1 MPVKGRPRLVSHQA
15 NTTKLFVDDR
25 REVIA
30 LSTSEKKCVSDVIR
44 ELVHEA
50 LRTRRFRAFGRDEG
64 DEFIRNLHRE
74 AISEGVKPMIMELA
88 ALRQMVEHFSTRMAE
103 EIQPVG
109 AKTSQSEQAI
119 LEIISQVLSQVMISQ
134 HIGKVL
140 ATIAMQK
147 DNLTPDQVK
156 AQLSAQHQVGAL
168 QAKAITEKILVNYAL
183 PAPAADANKNE
194 ENAL

>member
-30 LSTSEKKCVSDVIR
+30 LSTSEKKRISDVIR

-50 LRTRRFRAFGRDEG
+50 LRTRRFAAFGRDEG

-74 AISEGVKPMIMELA
+74 TITESVNPLIAELA
-88 ALRQMVEHFSTRMAE
+88 ALRQRVELFPARMAE
-103 EIQPVG
+103 EIQPVFSK
-109 AKTSQSEQAI
+109 ATQNEQAV
-119 LEIISQVLSQVMISQ
+119 LEIISQVLSHVMISQ
-134 HIGKVL
+134 HIAKVL

-156 AQLSAQHQVGAL
+156 TQLAAQQQAGAL
-168 QAKAITEKILVNYAL
+168 QARAITEKILTQYVL
-183 PAPAADANKNE
+183 LAPLADAHLNGE
-194 ENAL
+194 GAR

>member
-1 MPVKGRPRLVSHQA
+1 MPVKGRPRLVSHHA

-74 AISEGVKPMIMELA
+74 AIAEGVNPMITELV
-88 ALRQMVEHFSTRMAE
+88 ALRQMVERFPPRMAE
-103 EIQPVG
+103 EIKPVI
-109 AKTSQSEQAI
+109 AKAAQNEQAI
-119 LEIISQVLSQVMISQ
+119 LEIISQVLSHVMISQ
-134 HIGKVL
+134 HITKVL

-147 DNLTPDQVK
+147 DHLNSEQVK
-156 AQLSAQHQVGAL
+156 GQLAAQQQAGAF
-168 QAKAITEKILVNYAL
+168 QARTITEKILAHCAL
-183 PAPAADANKNE
+183 LAPTADANRNE
-194 ENAL
+194 EDAR

>member
-74 AISEGVKPMIMELA
+74 TIAEGVNPMIAELGV
-88 ALRQMVEHFSTRMAE
+88 LRQTVESFPARMTE
-103 EIQPVG
+103 EMRPVI
-109 AKTSQSEQAI
+109 AKATQNEQAI
-119 LEIISQVLSQVMISQ
+119 LEIISQVLSHVMISQ

-156 AQLSAQHQVGAL
+156 AQLGSQQQAGAL
-168 QAKAITEKILVNYAL
+168 QARTITEKILAHYAL
-183 PAPAADANKNE
+183 LMPPADGNRNE
-194 ENAL
+194 EGAQ

>member
-25 REVIA
+25 REVVA

-50 LRTRRFRAFGRDEG
+50 LRARRFRAFGRDEG

-74 AISEGVKPMIMELA
+74 AIAEGVNPMITELD
-88 ALRQMVEHFSTRMAE
+88 ALRRMIERFSTRMVE
-103 EIQPVG
+103 EIQPVV
-109 AKTSQSEQAI
+109 AQTTQSEQAI

-134 HIGKVL
+134 HIAKVL

-147 DNLTPDQVK
+147 DNLTPDQIK

-168 QAKAITEKILVNYAL
+168 QAKAITDKILVHYAL
-183 PAPAADANKNE
+183 PSPAADASKSGE
-194 ENAL
+194 DAL